1 MSPITFRLVANVVLS
16 AAILSVG
23 LALAASGARAEG
35 ANFFTTTHVNM
46 RAGPGTGHRIMD
58 TVPDKQIVTVT
69 GCVADQS
76 WCLVEWDGRSGW
88 LSSRFI
94 TRPAPLGSFALQA
107 KILDIPVVDFERGMV
122 IEPAG
127 DGRKSGSVDKAEA
140 APGKPE
146 GPIFVIYANGSDIG
160 VAKGNRI
167 VIPERTALPADSVP
181 EETLLTNDDLLG
193 ADLS

>member
-23 LALAASGARAEG
+23 LAFAASGARAEG

-46 RAGPGTGHRIMD
+46 RTGPGTDHRVMD

-69 GCVADQS
+69 GCIAEQD

-88 LSSRFI
+88 LSSKFI
-94 TRPAPLGSFALQA
+94 TRPAPIGSFALQA

-122 IEPAG
+122 IEPAASNRKPG
-127 DGRKSGSVDKAEA
+127 ASSAPAVAENAPDGE
-140 APGKPE
+140 
-146 GPIFVIYANGSDIG
+146 IFVIYADRSGNGL
-160 VAKGNRI
+160 AQGNRI
-167 VIPERTALPADSVP
+167 VIPERTALPAASVP